1 MMYLPLQHFQKRCLS
16 VHIIIP
22 CVQNS
27 IYYGPWSESGEKESK
42 STLKWF
48 IIHLHLIILHES
60 KEKHHVYRSLVQRK
74 REEEVIPRLTELS
87 QLLNKREIDFFVTKL
102 HLETKLC
109 LSPHFDLK
117 VKRLQQFP

>member
-1 MMYLPLQHFQKRCLS
+1 MVSPMALDQTVGKKRC
-16 VHIIIP
+16 
-22 CVQNS
+22 
-27 IYYGPWSESGEKESK
+27 K

-48 IIHLHLIILHES
+48 IIHLHLIILRES

-102 HLETKLC
+102 NLETKLC

>member
-1 MMYLPLQHFQKRCLS
+1 MALDQTVGKKRC
-16 VHIIIP
+16 
-22 CVQNS
+22 
-27 IYYGPWSESGEKESK
+27 K

-48 IIHLHLIILHES
+48 IIHLYLTILRES
-60 KEKHHVYRSLVQRK
+60 EEKHHVYRSLVQRK

-102 HLETKLC
+102 NLETKLC

-117 VKRLQQFP
+117 VKQLQQFP